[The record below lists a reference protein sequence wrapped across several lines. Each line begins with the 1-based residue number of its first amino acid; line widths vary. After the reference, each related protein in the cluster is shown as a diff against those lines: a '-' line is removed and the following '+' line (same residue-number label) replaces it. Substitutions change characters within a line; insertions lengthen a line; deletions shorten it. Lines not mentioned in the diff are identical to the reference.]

1 MMRKGFP
8 AALFL
13 GTALLT
19 GCGNSGEQQLE
30 KGQVVAT
37 VDGKDVTVHEL
48 NAELQGINL
57 PQGADRKAIE
67 QAALQQVVQRRILA
81 DIARERGLDKTPMF
95 LLQEKRAE
103 ETILAQMLQRS
114 LASSIKQPTGQ
125 EVSTFIAQN
134 PQLFAQRKIFTVDQ
148 IQFEA
153 PKDMRQLAAYQPL
166 KTMEEVEAQVKKDG
180 LRYRRAP
187 ATLDVATANPAL
199 VQQVLRL
206 PPGEIFIIPAG
217 QAVVANRITGERVEP
232 LAGEE
237 ANRLATNML
246 QQQRYQDLLKRDLE
260 PKVKTARDAVKY
272 QEGYA
277 PPKAPNA
284 PAAAPAAPAT
294 K

>member
-1 MMRKGFP
+1 MRKGFS
-8 AALFL
+8 AAVFL
-13 GTALLT
+13 GTALLA
-19 GCGNSGEQQLE
+19 GCGNGGEEQLE

-48 NAELQGINL
+48 NAELQGVNL
-57 PQGADRKAIE
+57 PQGADRKAVE

-81 DIARERGLDKTPMF
+81 DIARERGLDKTPMY

-125 EVSTFIAQN
+125 EVQTYIAQN

-153 PKDMRQLAAYQPL
+153 PKDMRQLSAYQPL

-187 ATLDVATANPAL
+187 ATLDVATANPML

-232 LAGEE
+232 LAGED
-237 ANRLATNML
+237 ANRLATNLL

-284 PAAAPAAPAT
+284 PAPAAAPAA

>member
-1 MMRKGFP
+1 MRKGFS
-8 AALFL
+8 AAIFL
-13 GTALLT
+13 GTALLA
-19 GCGNSGEQQLE
+19 GCGNSGEEQLE

-48 NAELQGINL
+48 NAELQGVNL

-81 DIARERGLDKTPMF
+81 DIARERGLDKTPMY

-114 LASSIKQPTGQ
+114 LASSIKQPTAQ
-125 EVSTFIAQN
+125 EVQTYIAQN

-153 PKDMRQLAAYQPL
+153 PKDMRQLSAYQPL

-187 ATLDVATANPAL
+187 ATLDVATANPQL
-199 VQQVLRL
+199 VQQVLKL
-206 PPGEIFIIPAG
+206 PAGEIFIIPAG

-232 LAGEE
+232 LTGED
-237 ANRLATNML
+237 ANRLATNL
-246 QQQRYQDLLKRDLE
+246 VQQQRYQDLIKRDLE

-272 QEGYA
+272 QAGYA
-277 PPKAPNA
+277 PPKGAEA
-284 PAAAPAAPAT
+284 PAAGAAPAA